1 MAISAIQECR
11 LSVGDNDPALPLLA
25 DEVYQFYLD
34 KYSGSVSRASMDA
47 ARAILMQLSMRTD
60 ESVDVFSFKSSSST
74 RTYMES
80 LKMFLRDPS
89 MNPLYNTAGMYASGI
104 SVSDIEANNAN
115 SDNVG
120 SLNVFNSINQS
131 TQYTS
136 VGF

>member
-1 MAISAIQECR
+1 MTITAVDECR
-11 LSVGDNDPALPLLA
+11 LSVGDTDPALPILA
-25 DEVYQFYLD
+25 TEVYEFYLT
-34 KYSGSVSRASMDA
+34 KYSGSVQRTSMDA

-60 ESVDVFSFKSSSST
+60 ESVDVFSFKSSSAT

-104 SVSDIEANNAN
+104 SVSDIAANNAN
-115 SDNVG
+115 SDNVN
-120 SLNVFNSINQS
+120 SLNVFNTVNQS
-131 TQYTS
+131 TQDTF